1 MNFKLYSN
9 SNNSKLLSVNTTQL
23 FSYLRFYV
31 ITRYL
36 LNLKANVYTHF
47 LHINF
52 FHKKCQESLE
62 IWHGDGSCMY
72 KWTVTYN
79 FLRPKSNVPYAFI
92 GHLLSVNNMYIPRY
106 NYYLIKCN
114 WHLHQPQ
121 CTSTWRDSWF
131 SPFSHSFHQQYFSS
145 KQEGKRRWG
154 LGQAT
159 FFWPESGSG
168 WNFFGPGQG
177 QPGVFGY
184 RMPVFA
190 K

>member
-1 MNFKLYSN
+1 
-9 SNNSKLLSVNTTQL
+9 
-23 FSYLRFYV
+23 
-31 ITRYL
+31 
-36 LNLKANVYTHF
+36 
-47 LHINF
+47 
-52 FHKKCQESLE
+52 
-62 IWHGDGSCMY
+62 MY

-92 GHLLSVNNMYIPRY
+92 GHLLSVSNMYIPRY

-114 WHLHQPQ
+114 WHLDQPQ
-121 CTSTWRDSWF
+121 CTSTWRDSWC

-168 WNFFGPGQG
+168 WLVFLATECLCLPNKSNYWGLGWGWATQNLAQVGLGYLKPIAVGQILARLSPKRRSKQQQILWLAKVSSFFKVALWENFTLK
-177 QPGVFGY
+177 V
-184 RMPVFA
+184 
-190 K
+190 KC